1 MCMTSNYDSVFC
13 LFFKILIFSIIVDLH
28 ILSISAVQQ
37 SDPVRVFLFVCF
49 LFRATPV
56 AYGDS
61 QARGLIRAVAACL
74 RQSHSNTGSEPHLRA
89 TPQFTAMP
97 DP

>member
-1 MCMTSNYDSVFC
+1 MYDIQLRQRF

-61 QARGLIRAVAACL
+61 QARGPIGAAAASL
-74 RQSHSNTGSEPHLRA
+74 HHSHSYMGSETHL
-89 TPQFTAMP
+89 
-97 DP
+97 